1 MEPTKVISRTL
12 ASRTP
17 ADAVKRRQSLFE
29 QASEVAFRAVLAIS
43 QDEEEQ
49 ARAAVDELRFL
60 KRLIRNGEP
69 LQSGPEDISSASP
82 LALQLMRFAFD
93 AVAQSDAVI
102 AQWVH
107 QNQIGLTCSR
117 AQTDPQAWQR
127 LIDATLPDAWS
138 FETDIFLVVGA
149 APAALINALC
159 ARGQRRIVVY
169 ASDPLVVQPGTEILV
184 NNDLAAVTTFIRSL
198 RKPIPK
204 AHATLVMCDA
214 VDGVADDTVSHVVD
228 DSVDGVADE
237 DTPAQATEHAAL
249 QAQVRKALLSN
260 WMDSNTIRYF
270 AQRWVQQGVANIPAI
285 AHHNNL
291 HALDDK
297 FRGRPAILIAP
308 GPSLDKNIGL
318 LQQAKDRA
326 VLIAPLQSLR
336 RLYQAGV
343 RPDFVTVLDAA
354 DQTTAPLDFFNDVP
368 DDFLTTL
375 VVAVNCHPNV
385 IRRFQR
391 VYFFSSSGPL
401 DRWVQDI
408 VPQPLLNLVSAS
420 VAITGLLL
428 AQHWGCNPITLVG
441 QDLALAG
448 NRKYAGDNQS
458 NNPNASQLMTLPGYY
473 GGTVQSPSGYFLFHH
488 QFEKIAE
495 KIALL
500 SPETQLFNATEGGA
514 FIEGFAHEPLQTV
527 LEQHVLNLPRQPVAN
542 LLVDVQNP
550 ATNRMKIA
558 HERLQKT
565 RKVLEDLQQQVKQL
579 VALSQ
584 QARPQAA
591 TLRKLS
597 EKEQLLRKTLKRIQG
612 FTSIYQDDIDHAV
625 AAAGQAKTLR
635 DNLVASRALYQVVA
649 DSYQFFR
656 PLVEDALA
664 ALQAIDP
671 PPCSAEAGQQE
682 VALLV

>member
-1 MEPTKVISRTL
+1 MEVPKVISRTL

-29 QASEVAFRAVLAIS
+29 QASEVAFRAVRAIS
-43 QDEEEQ
+43 QDEEQQ
-49 ARAAVDELRFL
+49 ARVAVDELRFL

-107 QNQIGLTCSR
+107 QNKLGLSCSR
-117 AQTDPQAWQR
+117 TQTDPHVWQR

-138 FETDIFLVVGA
+138 FESDLFLVVGV
-149 APAALINALC
+149 APKELIDALC
-159 ARGQRRIVVY
+159 ARGQRRIVVHGPG
-169 ASDPLVVQPGTEILV
+169 PLVAQPGTELLV
-184 NNDLAAVTTFIRSL
+184 SCELAAVTTFIRSL
-198 RKPIPK
+198 LKPLPK
-204 AHATLVMCDA
+204 AHATMVMYDA
-214 VDGVADDTVSHVVD
+214 GDDAMSD
-228 DSVDGVADE
+228 AADE
-237 DTPAQATEHAAL
+237 DTAAKATERANL
-249 QAQVRKALLSN
+249 QEQVHKALMSN
-260 WMDSNTIRYF
+260 WMDSNTTRHF
-270 AQRWVQQGVANIPAI
+270 AQHWVQQGVANIPAI
-285 AHHNNL
+285 ARHENL
-291 HALDDK
+291 HALDGK
-297 FRGRPAILIAP
+297 FRDRPAILIAP

-318 LQQAKDRA
+318 LHQAKDRA

-336 RLYQAGV
+336 RLYKAGIQ
-343 RPDFVTVLDAA
+343 PDFITVIDAT
-354 DQTTAPLDFFNDVP
+354 DLTTEPFDFFNDVP

-375 VVAVNCHPNV
+375 VVAVNCHPSV

-391 VYFFSSSGPL
+391 VYFFSASGPL

-408 VPQPLLNLVSAS
+408 VPQPLINLDASS

-448 NRKYAGDNQS
+448 NRRYAEDAQL
-458 NNPNASQLMTLPGYY
+458 NNLNAPHLMTLPGYY
-473 GGTVQSPSGYFLFHH
+473 GGTVQSPSDYFLFHH

-495 KIALL
+495 KIEQL
-500 SPETQLFNATEGGA
+500 SPGTRLFNATEGGA
-514 FIEGFAHEPLQTV
+514 FIQGFAHEPLHTV
-527 LEQHVLNLPRQPVAN
+527 LEQHVLNLPLKPVAN
-542 LLVDVQNP
+542 LPVGDENP
-550 ATNRMKIA
+550 AASRIEMARN
-558 HERLQKT
+558 RLQNTCKT
-565 RKVLEDLQQQVKQL
+565 LEDLQQQVRQL
-579 VALSQ
+579 LRLSQ

-597 EKEQLLRKTLKRIQG
+597 EKEQLLRKTLKRIEG
-612 FTSIYQDDIDHAV
+612 FTSIYFDDIDHAV
-625 AAAGQAKTLR
+625 LAAGQAKTLQ
-635 DNLVASRALYQVVA
+635 DNLVASGVLYQVVA
-649 DSYQFFR
+649 DSCQFFH

-671 PPCSAEAGQQE
+671 PSSSAEAGQPE
-682 VALLV
+682 VALPV